1 MVAKMAARMG
11 AGMGASMGRLP
22 TLVKFGSGLVLQMVP
37 AVAATVIGGY
47 LLTQLH
53 FGAAPAPQPSIAA
66 VPAQQEPTVGEER
79 AAMREVLKQRREN
92 PEEPATVRPT
102 ALAAPARLPAA
113 ARATVPASAPVAA
126 RPTTVATIPVGMDS
140 ILPNEPVARPA
151 ARVNVV
157 TVAAPGVATR
167 RDGAV
172 RPRPDAQVQPQVQ
185 LQAQPQ
191 AQPQVQPQSQIPSQA
206 EVYVPAPPPGLPAA
220 PARDMDAPTVIV
232 PAAAPA
238 QPPAPPALPEPPHRG
253 PVGIVLSTVSNF
265 VGHAANATGHTVN
278 WVIDLP
284 GKAISAGGRVIGIT
298 PPPPPARPFS

>member
-1 MVAKMAARMG
+1 MGTKLPETGGLYGGGTISGGAGMAARMG
-11 AGMGASMGRLP
+11 AGMGAGMGRLP
-22 TLVKFGSGLVLQMVP
+22 TLVKFGSRLVLQMVP

-47 LLTQLH
+47 LLAQLH
-53 FGAAPAPQPSIAA
+53 FGGAPAPQLSIAA
-66 VPAQQEPTVGEER
+66 EPVQQEPTVGEER

-102 ALAAPARLPAA
+102 ASAAPARLPA

-126 RPTTVATIPVGMDS
+126 AQTTVATIPVGMDS

-157 TVAAPGVATR
+157 TVAAPAVAAR

-172 RPRPDAQVQPQVQ
+172 RPRPDA
-185 LQAQPQ
+185 
-191 AQPQVQPQSQIPSQA
+191 QVQPQSQIPSQA

-220 PARDMDAPTVIV
+220 PARDVDAPTVIV
-232 PAAAPA
+232 PAAATA
-238 QPPAPPALPEPPHRG
+238 QPPVLPEPQHRG
-253 PVGIVLSTVSNF
+253 PVGVVLSTVSNF